1 MHPYTNTC
9 TLVQWT
15 CTARRSCIIGT
26 GDSSITAGFHRCA
39 GYNHSRTC
47 TVRKNLHENV
57 AGLLISVWVKA
68 KTCTR
73 KINDAPVA
81 NYCAFP
87 FLERGLLTSQISR
100 DSRSLI
106 TFDPLEVELWNF
118 GKMLLVVRTFG
129 WKLSG
134 GGFSSLKVYSSLG
147 KVTCSWLLKSLGNSL
162 LRQVWPML
170 YIM

>member
-15 CTARRSCIIGT
+15 CTARRSCIIGS

-39 GYNHSRTC
+39 AFNHSRTC
-47 TVRKNLHENV
+47 TVSKNLHENV
-57 AGLLISVWVKA
+57 AGLLISILLKA

-87 FLERGLLTSQISR
+87 LPERGLR
-100 DSRSLI
+100 YPRSLI
-106 TFDPLEVELWNF
+106 SFDPLDLELWNF

-134 GGFSSLKVYSSLG
+134 GGFSILKVHSSLG

-162 LRQVWPML
+162 LREV
-170 YIM
+170 